1 MAKKHRSIYS
11 FYVSLMKIL
20 LPIGIVFALGLAIG
34 WPYITSLHKENL
46 IAIDATQ
53 PEIKENRMM
62 RPHYI
67 STDKKGQ
74 PFHLDADW
82 AKQQSENE
90 NLADLTNPQGS
101 MTMIEGETFNV
112 ASEKGHYDSQ
122 GKTLTLERNVVL
134 TSTNGDVIKT
144 ERAHVDLDK
153 GIISGN
159 NPIEGKGET
168 GEFKGEGF
176 QVEKR
181 AHGKKVITLK
191 GGHSRARVV
200 INNTSQKKKKKS
212 HGE

>member
-1 MAKKHRSIYS
+1 MAKKYRSIYS

-34 WPYITSLHKENL
+34 WPYITSLHKEKL
-46 IAIDATQ
+46 IAIDATH

-67 STDKKGQ
+67 STDGKGQ
-74 PFHLDADW
+74 PFQVDADW

-101 MTMIEGETFNV
+101 MTMVEGETFSIK
-112 ASEKGHYDSQ
+112 SEKGHYDSQ
-122 GKTLTLERNVVL
+122 EKTLTLERNVVL

-144 ERAHVDLDK
+144 EKAHVDLDK
-153 GIISGN
+153 GIISGK

-181 AHGKKVITLK
+181 PHGKKVITLT
-191 GGHSRARVV
+191 GGHSRVRVV
-200 INNTSQKKKKKS
+200 INPKKKNKDS
-212 HGE
+212 QGG